1 MSIWGAWKKFLGN
14 RKEGDLPPKITR
26 RQLGLLG
33 GLVALGVLLL
43 VLGSISPPGKDGVP
57 AGEENNR
64 AVQESPAKQGDGST
78 MARQEAALEAKLREM
93 LAQVEGAGEVKV
105 TVRLASSSRE
115 EYAVNT
121 TTGRKTTEEKDQA
134 GGTRVTS
141 EDTGSDQLVL
151 IRSGQGEVPVVEQE
165 IAARVAGV
173 LVVADGA
180 EDPLV
185 KARLF
190 EAVQVALGVEPQK
203 ILVLPRQRGKI

>member
-1 MSIWGAWKKFLGN
+1 VSIWDAWKKFLGN
-14 RKEGDLPPKITR
+14 REEGDLPPKMTR
-26 RQLGLLG
+26 RQLGVLG
-33 GLVALGVLLL
+33 GLVALGVVLLL
-43 VLGSISPPGKDGVP
+43 LGSVSLPAKGKPPVNEGNHP
-57 AGEENNR
+57 P
-64 AVQESPAKQGDGST
+64 QESLAKQQDDSN
-78 MARQEAALEAKLREM
+78 MARQEVALEEKLREM
-93 LAQVEGAGEVKV
+93 LGQVEGAGKVEV

-121 TTGRKTTEEKDQA
+121 TTGRKTTQEKDQA

-151 IRSGQGEVPVVEQE
+151 IRSGQGEIPVVEQE

-180 EDPLV
+180 WDPLV

-190 EAVQVALGVEPQK
+190 QAVQVALGIEPQK
-203 ILVLPRQRGKI
+203 ILVLPRERGEI

>member
-1 MSIWGAWKKFLGN
+1 MSIWDAWKKFLGN
-14 RKEGDLPPKITR
+14 REEGDLPPKMTR
-26 RQLGLLG
+26 RQLGVLG
-33 GLVALGVLLL
+33 GLVALGVVLLL
-43 VLGSISPPGKDGVP
+43 LGSVSFPAKGKLPVNEGNHPP
-57 AGEENNR
+57 
-64 AVQESPAKQGDGST
+64 QESLAKQPDDSN
-78 MARQEAALEAKLREM
+78 MARQEAALEEKLREM
-93 LAQVEGAGEVKV
+93 LGQVEGAGKVKV

-121 TTGRKTTEEKDQA
+121 TTGRKTTQEKDQA

-151 IRSGQGEVPVVEQE
+151 IRSGQGEIPVVEQE

-180 EDPLV
+180 RDPLV

-190 EAVQVALGVEPQK
+190 QAVQVALGIEPQK
-203 ILVLPRQRGKI
+203 ILVLPRERGEI